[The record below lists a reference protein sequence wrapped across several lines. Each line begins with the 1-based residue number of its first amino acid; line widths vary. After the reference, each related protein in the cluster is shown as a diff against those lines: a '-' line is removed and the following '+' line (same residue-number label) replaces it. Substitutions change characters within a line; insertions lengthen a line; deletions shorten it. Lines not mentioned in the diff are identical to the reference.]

1 MMFLRRCAGAAAE
14 ISFFFFYERE
24 REREREREL
33 MQSFEPGE
41 DWVYCFADEVTLE
54 VPGAADSPS
63 HP

>member
-1 MMFLRRCAGAAAE
+1 
-14 ISFFFFYERE
+14 
-24 REREREREL
+24 